1 MIYQIIDEHNM
12 IYKIEVN
19 FTYVTLFCI
28 ILVFSYLHNLIYICN
43 HSIRLTFRF
52 GKNAFYRRL
61 GVQLG
66 FYRMK
71 KLVRWDAPK
80 QALKPF
86 SLTSP
91 LGIFMIRTINRFPWP
106 PHLTGDLYWI
116 KKTLCININ
125 RCKGVANLQK

>member
-1 MIYQIIDEHNM
+1 MNYQIIDAHNV

-43 HSIRLTFRF
+43 HSSRLTFRF

-61 GVQLG
+61 GVRLG

-71 KLVRWDAPK
+71 KLVR
-80 QALKPF
+80 
-86 SLTSP
+86 
-91 LGIFMIRTINRFPWP
+91 
-106 PHLTGDLYWI
+106 
-116 KKTLCININ
+116 
-125 RCKGVANLQK
+125 